1 VVEDPR
7 TLRDAITLADL
18 KAQFDHNIAVRD
30 LVSDANKTVA
40 RLRAAQAKLKGATGA
55 QLETL
60 NKLNELAATMITS
73 PIRYSEPK
81 LLTHITYLY
90 SMTNSADQKPGKDA
104 IDRLKV
110 LKVALDAKKKEL
122 EKIIGPAM

>member
-1 VVEDPR
+1 
-7 TLRDAITLADL
+7 
-18 KAQFDHNIAVRD
+18 DHNMAVRD

-55 QLETL
+55 QLDQLT
-60 NKLNELAATMITS
+60 KLNELAAKLITS

-90 SMTNSADQKPGKDA
+90 SMTNGVDQRPGKDA
-104 IDRLKV
+104 VDRLQV
-110 LKVALDAKKKEL
+110 LKKEL
-122 EKIIGPAM
+122 DDRKKELDKIIGPAM